1 MQAYDII
8 IQGGQSNAEGC
19 GLGPVDQEY
28 IPNANILYL
37 DVEKIV
43 DPRPDG
49 VCVTYEDKP
58 FVLHTAKERLCGDNV
73 LGDFSLT
80 FSNSYVKNGFLKN
93 GRKVLIVRAAIGGT
107 AFKKEHWGLKDSLYL
122 KMLEMIDYALSL
134 NPENKIV
141 AFLWHQGETDAL
153 EGNPAEN
160 YKKQL
165 FSMVNGVREKFGNMP
180 FIAGDFSN
188 EWKSKNQSIC
198 NPIIDAIKKV
208 AEQVGN
214 AEFIETAD
222 LLSNNQKTGNG
233 DDIHF
238 CRDSLHKLGERY
250 FSKYLSLI
258 K

>member
-28 IPNANILYL
+28 IPNEDILYL
-37 DVEKIV
+37 DVERIV

-49 VCVTYEDKP
+49 VRVTYEDKP
-58 FVLHTAKERLCGDNV
+58 FVLHIAEERLCEDKI

-80 FSNSYVKNGFLKN
+80 FSNRYVKNGFLKN
-93 GRKVLIVRAAIGGT
+93 GRKLLIVRAAIGGT
-107 AFKKEHWGLKDSLYL
+107 AFQKGHWGLQDPLYL
-122 KMLEMIDYALSL
+122 KMLEMTDYALSL
-134 NPENKIV
+134 NSENKIV

-153 EGNPAEN
+153 EGNLAEN
-160 YKKQL
+160 YKKQM
-165 FSMVNGVREKFGNMP
+165 FSMVTKVRETFGNMP

-188 EWKSKNQSIC
+188 EWKSKNEGIC
-198 NPIIDAIKKV
+198 NPIINAVKGV
-208 AEQVGN
+208 VGELGN
-214 AEFIETAD
+214 AEFVETAD

-238 CRDSLHKLGERY
+238 CRDSLHKLGEKY
-250 FSKYLSLI
+250 FNKYLSLR